1 MFFKPLPAHGSLIQ
15 LEIVGL
21 CLHFILAGKVQLLLA
36 ERMLMTKVQAMVIQP
51 LLACWAHQVR
61 LLHKQ
66 VGLVV
71 NLMELAVFGPI
82 S

>member
-1 MFFKPLPAHGSLIQ
+1 MFAD
-15 LEIVGL
+15 
-21 CLHFILAGKVQLLLA
+21 KVRFLLA
-36 ERMLMTKVQAMVIQP
+36 ERMLMTKVQVLEPQP